1 MNPQTHQREGYEK
14 SIANKSNALHLYGVS
29 RAGAVNRKTWL
40 GFKGASPDSTK
51 KSFMLKGV
59 RVNLP
64 DWIAEVVQLFILEE

>member
-1 MNPQTHQREGYEK
+1 MLYISTGGAEQVQWTERLGWDLKGP
-14 SIANKSNALHLYGVS
+14 ALT
-29 RAGAVNRKTWL
+29 AQ
-40 GFKGASPDSTK
+40 K